1 MFFEWGG
8 GGRCAWK
15 KKIGKQV
22 LICIINSVV
31 IHIFEQL
38 RERSRVSPGLEEP
51 RDGAWIIFNIY
62 IPIQF
67 AQLEL
72 SGSPSCW
79 RLIQLSLLFI
89 SKFNNITQRYFFFS
103 EHREIFLQVLSIF
116 PVLFCLLVDFN
127 FFCIPYGWIYYT
139 AFPKLEYIINF
150 QSNIICMFKSWPAL
164 RTLRH
169 I

>member
-1 MFFEWGG
+1 MRME
-8 GGRCAWK
+8 
-15 KKIGKQV
+15 KKIGKQA

-67 AQLEL
+67 TQLEL

-103 EHREIFLQVLSIF
+103 EHR
-116 PVLFCLLVDFN
+116 N
-127 FFCIPYGWIYYT
+127 FFC
-139 AFPKLEYIINF
+139 
-150 QSNIICMFKSWPAL
+150 KSSRYSL
-164 RTLRH
+164 FFFVSS
-169 I
+169 

>member
-1 MFFEWGG
+1 MLFEERCFSSGEA

-15 KKIGKQV
+15 KKKIGKQA

-38 RERSRVSPGLEEP
+38 RESSRVSPGLEEP

-103 EHREIFLQVLSIF
+103 EHREIFFASPLDIPCSFLSPRRFQIF
-116 PVLFCLLVDFN
+116 LHSLWL
-127 FFCIPYGWIYYT
+127 
-139 AFPKLEYIINF
+139 
-150 QSNIICMFKSWPAL
+150 NIL
-164 RTLRH
+164 RGVP
-169 I
+169 